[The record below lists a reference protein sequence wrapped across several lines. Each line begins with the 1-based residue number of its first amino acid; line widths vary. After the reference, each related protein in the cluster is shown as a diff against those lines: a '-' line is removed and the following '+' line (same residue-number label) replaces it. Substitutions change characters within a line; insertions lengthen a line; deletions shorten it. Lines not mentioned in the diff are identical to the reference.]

1 MTDPVHAERREPSPP
16 TGAFDLAVAG
26 RVLLEQA
33 GEMAAGRA
41 ARTLTPGAGALLKQ
55 TLVALAEGRDL
66 DEHTAPGPATLQV
79 LTGQVTLR
87 AGDTTLPVPEDSW
100 AELPTEAH
108 ELHADRAA
116 VVLITVAL
124 PKSAG

>member
-16 TGAFDLAVAG
+16 TGAFDLAAAG
-26 RVLLEQA
+26 RELLEQA

-41 ARTLTPGAGALLKQ
+41 ARTLTPGIGTLLKQ
-55 TLVALAEGRDL
+55 TLIALGEGRNL

-79 LTGQVTLR
+79 LSGRVTLR
-87 AGDTTLPVPEDSW
+87 TGNTTLPVPEGGW
-100 AELPTEAH
+100 AMLPTEAH
-108 ELHADRAA
+108 ELYADQAA

-124 PKSAG
+124 PQSAG